1 MDPEVRETKWKKAR
15 PISPGT
21 RHPMRKLLG
30 LVGRAWSFATAKM
43 EGEHFVMHHGGKV
56 PDFLREAEKL
66 REYGEIGAIIRD
78 ITGCFPNMP
87 KETIRFALR
96 KIAQEFKQQHGY
108 EGVTVPRWSKTKPCS
123 WKEPK
128 TKGEIHIG
136 WEVLLDVMEFSLDNA
151 IIEAP
156 EGYGALL
163 RQVRAMGDPI
173 SPGMTIGTCA
183 WMENE
188 WMGSLS
194 RADKEMFRAKRYM
207 DDILMIYSKN
217 PSWDHERFLK
227 DFEKSECYQAPLE
240 LEEGKPGTF
249 LETTFELQE
258 NGTFRHWLKNENE
271 QGEAPKIWRY
281 SEFRSHGKF
290 EQKRALITGRMRAV
304 HKMAS
309 DKEALRD
316 SALQKLEEFR
326 RLGFPPGLLRGV
338 CNFMGATTGEGA
350 WIGVRN
356 ALD

>member
-1 MDPEVRETKWKKAR
+1 
-15 PISPGT
+15 
-21 RHPMRKLLG
+21 MRKLLG

-43 EGEHFVMHHGGKV
+43 EGEHFVMHHGGQV

-163 RQVRAMGDPI
+163 RQVPRAASRPCDAFCGRHLHSKRLQGMGQLHQEVVQHEAHGARHCKGAAHRPPTLRVKHLFERRVYARTQI
-173 SPGMTIGTCA
+173 ETVVAIV
-183 WMENE
+183 
-188 WMGSLS
+188 LKL
-194 RADKEMFRAKRYM
+194 ADEDAAF
-207 DDILMIYSKN
+207 
-217 PSWDHERFLK
+217 
-227 DFEKSECYQAPLE
+227 PLV
-240 LEEGKPGTF
+240 
-249 LETTFELQE
+249 
-258 NGTFRHWLKNENE
+258 N
-271 QGEAPKIWRY
+271 
-281 SEFRSHGKF
+281 
-290 EQKRALITGRMRAV
+290 
-304 HKMAS
+304 
-309 DKEALRD
+309 
-316 SALQKLEEFR
+316 
-326 RLGFPPGLLRGV
+326 
-338 CNFMGATTGEGA
+338 
-350 WIGVRN
+350 
-356 ALD
+356 